1 MVYETYIFDLLTL
14 HAHGEKVVASSVH
27 SGPTSCLESR
37 RGKKRGEEGRGAER
51 LSETEGRKSDFLDR
65 QPDSHIKTQ

>member
-1 MVYETYIFDLLTL
+1 MVYEPYIFDLPTL

-37 RGKKRGEEGRGAER
+37 DSRRGRRGGRKDEEEGKER
-51 LSETEGRKSDFLDR
+51 QREAVGE
-65 QPDSHIKTQ
+65 

>member
-1 MVYETYIFDLLTL
+1 MVYEPYIFDLLTL

-37 RGKKRGEEGRGAER
+37 RGKKDKRTTKKDEEEDRKPKRRIDRGK
-51 LSETEGRKSDFLDR
+51 ETG
-65 QPDSHIKTQ
+65 